1 MLIRNIYK
9 KAKPQR
15 LSQEAQPPDHRGEP
29 NQRVPLLT
37 LELTFYSH
45 KDYEFQQAE
54 TLVELH
60 SFTLSLFIF
69 IPSNIDYV

>member
-1 MLIRNIYK
+1 MQGTINKGHNHSITISLNMLIRNIYK

-37 LELTFYSH
+37 PELTSYSL
-45 KDYEFQQAE
+45 KDYEF
-54 TLVELH
+54 
-60 SFTLSLFIF
+60 
-69 IPSNIDYV
+69 